1 VCIEAQQEGDRILTG
16 TAIAKRAEYR
26 HSVLTKGPVRRKN
39 RELASKIIGFLA
51 KSDVKRVVKLFGRD
65 ASNLDQIMSNSEDHR
80 QIDDLLSGAFNL
92 YANRDAMRAV
102 ISEDVESL
110 LRCVYADSLSEDRD
124 TGEDVQDR
132 LRSYVGSLKELD
144 RCTPAYRSL
153 VATESFDFCSR
164 DIYMAAAIL
173 GIRRETY
180 KLDRLLHIL
189 REECVYPAPSTEEGR
204 RVAEAKQAHIDRLE
218 ELKTGIVGH
227 FTADNVV
234 QTFSSANSVDRVA
247 ARVYMDHVVAR
258 ERDTVGDVS
267 DIAFLLG
274 DDHVSRAKAACRFA
288 RQHVAVVEVQEI
300 VEDRDDDGDETKD
313 ATLWLDNDAV
323 SHDGRYGFCNT
334 TAGNIDYPVRWV
346 DVCGYVKVLSDMG
359 ATVEDVA
366 ILTGDN
372 GEEEDGDDVDE

>member
-1 VCIEAQQEGDRILTG
+1 
-16 TAIAKRAEYR
+16 
-26 HSVLTKGPVRRKN
+26 
-39 RELASKIIGFLA
+39 
-51 KSDVKRVVKLFGRD
+51 
-65 ASNLDQIMSNSEDHR
+65 
-80 QIDDLLSGAFNL
+80 
-92 YANRDAMRAV
+92 
-102 ISEDVESL
+102 
-110 LRCVYADSLSEDRD
+110 
-124 TGEDVQDR
+124 
-132 LRSYVGSLKELD
+132 
-144 RCTPAYRSL
+144 
-153 VATESFDFCSR
+153 
-164 DIYMAAAIL
+164 
-173 GIRRETY
+173 
-180 KLDRLLHIL
+180 
-189 REECVYPAPSTEEGR
+189 
-204 RVAEAKQAHIDRLE
+204 
-218 ELKTGIVGH
+218 
-227 FTADNVV
+227 
-234 QTFSSANSVDRVA
+234 
-247 ARVYMDHVVAR
+247 
-258 ERDTVGDVS
+258 VS